1 MARTYAFV
9 NDNEVTSVVSLDDA
23 DVQSASSTNQ
33 LVIDIHDQSPQPA
46 VGWILSGNQLIL
58 PNNEMTDDEF
68 DSYQQKSQRE
78 YGMLLLTDII
88 DKLGQRNL
96 KLGREG
102 ASFSVT
108 TLASNSASIK
118 LLLETG
124 ALKTAR
130 TVCEMVKPSFPL
142 HEDIFDLA
150 IARIDNFLS
159 LNGFE

>member
-9 NDNEVTSVVSLDDA
+9 NNNVVTSIESLEEA
-23 DVQSASSTNQ
+23 DVQAASRVNQ
-33 LVIDIHDQSPQPA
+33 LVIDIHEVSPQPF
-46 VGWILSGNQLIL
+46 VGCILSGNQLVL
-58 PNNEMTDDEF
+58 PTSEMTDDEF
-68 DSYQQKSQRE
+68 DTYQQKSQRE

-130 TVCEMVKPSFPL
+130 TVCQMVNPSFPL

>member
-1 MARTYAFV
+1 MVRTYAFV
-9 NDNEVTSVVSLDDA
+9 NDNEVTDIVSLDDA
-23 DVQSASSTNQ
+23 DAQSASSTNQ
-33 LVIDIHDQSPQPA
+33 LVIDIHDQSPQPS

-58 PNNEMTDDEF
+58 PNNEMSDDEF

-78 YGMLLLTDII
+78 FGLLLLTDII

-130 TVCEMVKPSFPL
+130 TVCETVKPSFPL

-150 IARIDNFLS
+150 IARITSFLT